1 MANDRDIMFREIE
14 GELRRE
20 QMARLW
26 DRYGVYA
33 IILTVLLIAGVGGYQ
48 WWTASSIS
56 ASQQAG
62 ARYEAAVLLQQQGKA
77 GESRQAFE
85 ELAKSSPASYEA
97 LARMQLAAAANAAG
111 NTDEALAAYDGIVA
125 NAKVDQTL
133 RDYARLQSAA
143 LKLDTADFT
152 EMQNRLTPLLAETNA
167 WRHGAR
173 ELLGLSA
180 YRAGQLDDARQTF
193 LELAADQKTP
203 ASMRERVG
211 VMMALITSAEAAKAA
226 PAAQPAA
233 GGAPAEAP
241 KGQ

>member
-1 MANDRDIMFREIE
+1 M
-14 GELRRE
+14 
-20 QMARLW
+20 
-26 DRYGVYA
+26 
-33 IILTVLLIAGVGGYQ
+33 
-48 WWTASSIS
+48 
-56 ASQQAG
+56 
-62 ARYEAAVLLQQQGKA
+62 
-77 GESRQAFE
+77 
-85 ELAKSSPASYEA
+85 AKSAPTSYEA

-111 NTDEALAAYDGIVA
+111 NTDEAAAAYDGIIA

-180 YRAGQLDDARQTF
+180 YRAGRLDEARQAF

-203 ASMRERVG
+203 ASMRERVS
-211 VMMALITSAEAAKAA
+211 VMMALITSAEAAKGA
-226 PAAQPAA
+226 PAQPAA

-241 KGQ
+241 KVQ